1 MTSVRRIAPA
11 IAALTLLAL
20 PAGAMASSRDSDRD
34 GMPNRWEKRH
44 GLKVHKQDA
53 RGDKDRDGL
62 KNLAEYRL
70 GTDPRNVD
78 SDDDGVK
85 DGRDVG
91 GKVDS
96 FTAGVLTIVL
106 PDGTKVSGK
115 VVDGATELECKTAQP
130 ATPTTPTTAPIARKA
145 DDGQGDDDHGARSG
159 RSSGDDD
166 DHGDDHGGR
175 SGDDDGD
182 RSGDDDGDRSGDDDG
197 DRQGQGQP
205 AQLPT
210 GHSHQDDHG
219 DDDGDHDE
227 NGDDAACGVE
237 ALTAGTAV
245 HEAELK
251 ITSAGAVWD
260 EVELLK

>member
-115 VVDGATELECKTAQP
+115 VVDGATELECKTAP

-145 DDGQGDDDHGARSG
+145 DDGQGDDDQGGRSG
-159 RSSGDDD
+159 RSSDD
-166 DHGDDHGGR
+166 GDHGGDY
-175 SGDDDGD
+175 GG

-197 DRQGQGQP
+197 DRQGQGQGQP

-210 GHSHQDDHG
+210 GYSHQDDHG